1 MTIPEKAAE
10 FARDIARDDS
20 HGYDQA
26 NRFGPDYDCSSL
38 CIAAYKYAGVPLTCT
53 YTGNMRSDMLNH
65 GFAIPLNV
73 NLQTGAGLQTG
84 DVLLN
89 EKRHAAMYVG
99 DGQVVNAGG
108 NENGGT
114 VGGRTGDQTG
124 REIRIMPYYN
134 FPWDFALRYVRKE
147 GPEDEPGTPS
157 LVSGD
162 YIVQQGD
169 TLWWIAGKLLGDG
182 ARYQEIMDANG
193 LTSIIIHPGDVL
205 KIPGD
210 GSKTFTATV
219 TTETYAALLRKAEE
233 QGKTIGEIIDSL
245 V

>member
-38 CIAAYKYAGVPLTCT
+38 CIAAYKHAGVPLTCT
-53 YTGNMRSDMLNH
+53 YTGNMRSDMFKNGFTIVLN
-65 GFAIPLNV
+65 AD
-73 NLQTGAGLQTG
+73 LQTGAGLQTG

-89 EKRHAAMYVG
+89 EAHHAAMYVG
-99 DGQVVNAGG
+99 GGQVVNAGG
-108 NENGGT
+108 NENGGI

-134 FPWDFALRYVRKE
+134 FPWDYALRYVRKE
-147 GPEDEPGTPS
+147 EPEDEPDTPS

-169 TLWWIAGKLLGDG
+169 TLWGIADKLLGNG
-182 ARYQEIMDANG
+182 ARFQEIMDANG
-193 LTSIIIHPGDVL
+193 LTSILIHPGQVL

-210 GSKTFTATV
+210 GNKTFTATV

-233 QGKTIGEIIDSL
+233 QKKTIGQIIDEL